1 MERPDGGEHA
11 AMTVKRERD
20 FCCGLIFA
28 GVGLAFAWFAGTWP
42 LGQWA
47 APGPGLFGLGLALVL
62 TLVGG
67 GMLFIATTFESPGG
81 DPIGPLGTR
90 ALALLLLAVVA
101 AGLALPRL
109 GLVATVLLV
118 VLLASLAAPQV
129 PRARAAG
136 APARRLHWRGVLLN
150 ALASGIAAWVLC
162 HLLLKLR
169 LPLWPPVL
177 PAWAG

>member
-1 MERPDGGEHA
+1 
-11 AMTVKRERD
+11 MTVKRERD
-20 FCCGLIFA
+20 FCCGLLFV
-28 GVGLAFAWFAGTWP
+28 GVGLAFAWFSGTWP
-42 LGQWA
+42 LGHWST
-47 APGPGLFGLGLALVL
+47 PGPGFFGLCLALVL

-81 DPIGPLGTR
+81 DPIGPLGAR
-90 ALALLLLAVVA
+90 ALALLLVAVVG

-118 VLLASLAAPQV
+118 VLLASLAAPPV
-129 PRARAAG
+129 AEARPRSQATPG
-136 APARRLHWRGVLLN
+136 RRLRWRGVLLN
-150 ALASGIAAWVLC
+150 ALVSGIAAWILC

-169 LPLWPPVL
+169 LPLWPLAL